1 MSTETKFTLD
11 EASHDDT
18 SQKGRLVVL
27 AGPSAVGKS
36 TIVQRLRTE
45 LPDLYFSVSATTRAP
60 RPGEVDGRDYHFV
73 TKEEFQNLIDSDQLL
88 EWADIHSGLQRSGT
102 PRKPILD
109 ALDEGRP
116 VLVEVDLAGARQI
129 RKTMPTAIQVFL
141 APPSW
146 EELVKRLVSRGTES
160 QEVIDRR
167 LETAKAELEAQSEF
181 DRIVVNDDLE
191 KAIADIVSCWSL

>member
-88 EWADIHSGLQRSGT
+88 EWADIHSGLQTSGT

-191 KAIADIVSCWSL
+191 KAIADIVSCLSL